1 VARQDQALTALE
13 RTVRGLRQAWYAIS
27 EIDNEP
33 LRRQLRVG
41 AATPRVRAR
50 IWENNARTEQA
61 IVGALVALGTP
72 RWRPWWW
79 RPSAR

>member
-1 VARQDQALTALE
+1 M
-13 RTVRGLRQAWYAIS
+13 RGLRQAWYAIS

-72 RWRPWWW
+72 RLEAVVVAALGALTAA
-79 RPSAR
+79 SSL